1 MKRERQCTVTGQKI
15 TPDQSWISVDMFTGS
30 IIECEDYI
38 ATQEWHLQ
46 GYKNIKV
53 VSAETPTPTTIRN
66 QSNDQEEQQ
75 PPVYCAICED

>member
-1 MKRERQCTVTGQKI
+1 MKKERQCTVTGQKI
-15 TPDQSWISVDMFTGS
+15 TPDQTWISVDMFTGS
-30 IIECEDYI
+30 IIECEQFID
-38 ATQEWHLQ
+38 THEWHLQ

-53 VSAETPTPTTIRN
+53 VSAETPTTTRN

>member
-1 MKRERQCTVTGQKI
+1 MKTERQCTVTGQKI
-15 TPDQSWISVDMFTGS
+15 TPDQTWISVDMFTGS

-53 VSAETPTPTTIRN
+53 VSAETPTTIRN